1 MSATPDS
8 SLANPEQLI
17 ADLRRQLAER
27 EAELAECKAERDE
40 ALHRETATAE
50 VLQVINS
57 SPGDPAPVFDAML
70 EKAMRLCEATHGH
83 VWRFDGEQL
92 HAVSARGDT
101 RFIEWLQDHSP
112 IRPIP
117 GSAADRVVRGERLVH
132 LTDRREEEAYRD
144 DPVFRGLVDTSG
156 VRASVSVALRKD
168 ETLLGMINVYRQEVR
183 SFTEKQIAL
192 LENFAAQAVIAM
204 ENARLITEAREAL
217 EQQTAAAEVL
227 QVINSSPGD
236 LAPVFEAILDKAHTL
251 CGAALGSLFLYDGEL
266 FHAAA
271 TYGYPED
278 LAQRLRQG
286 IVLFSTPQLLDDS
299 VRWVHNPDL
308 TLLDNPTARAVS
320 GRGGVRTSLI
330 LPLRKDGR
338 LLGAISCNRR
348 EVRPFADKQIALLQN
363 FAAQAVIAMENARLL
378 TETRE
383 ALEQQTATAEVLQ
396 IINSSPGDLAPVFD
410 AILEKAHT
418 LCEAEKGSLNTYDG
432 EHFQAVATHGLSPE
446 YAAMLRAPQSK
457 PPGSPPDRLLRGETI
472 VQVPDASVLPFPI
485 AQAATAIESVRTI
498 LYVPLRK
505 ETALLGYITVYRQE
519 VRPFAEKQIALLQN
533 FAAQAVIAMENAR
546 LLGELHQR
554 TDEIAVEPRVR
565 GAGSGA
571 GRRVGP
577 GRKIETVPCTA
588 TRRTDRLAGR

>member
-1 MSATPDS
+1 
-8 SLANPEQLI
+8 
-17 ADLRRQLAER
+17 
-27 EAELAECKAERDE
+27 
-40 ALHRETATAE
+40 
-50 VLQVINS
+50 
-57 SPGDPAPVFDAML
+57 
-70 EKAMRLCEATHGH
+70 
-83 VWRFDGEQL
+83 
-92 HAVSARGDT
+92 
-101 RFIEWLQDHSP
+101 
-112 IRPIP
+112 
-117 GSAADRVVRGERLVH
+117 VVRGERLVH

-363 FAAQAVIAMENARLL
+363 FAAQAVIAMENARRL

-472 VQVPDASVLPFPI
+472 VQVLDASVLPFPI

>member
-1 MSATPDS
+1 
-8 SLANPEQLI
+8 
-17 ADLRRQLAER
+17 
-27 EAELAECKAERDE
+27 
-40 ALHRETATAE
+40 
-50 VLQVINS
+50 
-57 SPGDPAPVFDAML
+57 
-70 EKAMRLCEATHGH
+70 
-83 VWRFDGEQL
+83 
-92 HAVSARGDT
+92 
-101 RFIEWLQDHSP
+101 
-112 IRPIP
+112 
-117 GSAADRVVRGERLVH
+117 
-132 LTDRREEEAYRD
+132 
-144 DPVFRGLVDTSG
+144 
-156 VRASVSVALRKD
+156 
-168 ETLLGMINVYRQEVR
+168 
-183 SFTEKQIAL
+183 
-192 LENFAAQAVIAM
+192 
-204 ENARLITEAREAL
+204 
-217 EQQTAAAEVL
+217 
-227 QVINSSPGD
+227 
-236 LAPVFEAILDKAHTL
+236 
-251 CGAALGSLFLYDGEL
+251 
-266 FHAAA
+266 
-271 TYGYPED
+271 
-278 LAQRLRQG
+278 
-286 IVLFSTPQLLDDS
+286 
-299 VRWVHNPDL
+299 
-308 TLLDNPTARAVS
+308 
-320 GRGGVRTSLI
+320 
-330 LPLRKDGR
+330 
-338 LLGAISCNRR
+338 
-348 EVRPFADKQIALLQN
+348 
-363 FAAQAVIAMENARLL
+363 
-378 TETRE
+378 
-383 ALEQQTATAEVLQ
+383 LQ